1 MASQSADHRG
11 CNVTRFGGEKHSR
24 GVFDHSFQAM
34 YISRGETTTPKDKQK
49 YIPIV
54 NYNTKKA
61 TGVSETLLTQFLA
74 QEKYVNNY
82 KGTLGDVYFH
92 GRVGSR

>member
-34 YISRGETTTPKDKQK
+34 YISRGETTTPKNKQK
-49 YIPIV
+49 YIPFV
-54 NYNTKKA
+54 NYNTKK
-61 TGVSETLLTQFLA
+61 GNRCF
-74 QEKYVNNY
+74 
-82 KGTLGDVYFH
+82 GDIINAVF
-92 GRVGSR
+92 GAGEIC